1 MERRR
6 DAHDRTVAV
15 VRRRARHLPGT
26 FLNELSNAAPLRLG
40 RYELLAR
47 IATGGMGEIFL
58 ARLEGAAGFE
68 KLYVIKRILPHLASD
83 SRFRAMLIGEARIA
97 ARMSHANICQVYEL
111 AESDHQLY
119 IVMEYLEGIT
129 LLALLRKYAQQ
140 KRKLPFGFI
149 AGVVHQVAEGLH
161 YAHDLR
167 DRNGNL
173 MGIVHRDVTPSNLFL
188 TESGIA
194 KVHDFGVAK
203 AKDSTTTESGAVKG
217 KFAYMAPEQLAG
229 HEVDRRADVF
239 ALGVVI
245 TEMISGRRLFQRKTD
260 YLTFQAVM
268 ELPLPDFR
276 RHRPELPEGMVAVL
290 TRALVRDPADRF
302 ATVRELDDAVSEGLG
317 RPWSQA
323 EISALIGS
331 DFGEELQRHHSEVSG
346 VIHRSSPRIMPT
358 ILESPSD
365 PDAESYAT
373 FETSMASGGSALSAP
388 SAIPQLAERLRTQWK
403 LVAAV
408 AGAVLL
414 VVLALATHGFHG
426 SSPPTSP
433 LVISAT
439 GPLATYG
446 EAIRARNGEL
456 ARCLASHDDAVPDGA
471 QAVVRIGVDGHPRQV
486 SFTPAEVE
494 RSGLA
499 GCLRDVLTA
508 TVFPPGA
515 EREIALGVV
524 RR

>member
-1 MERRR
+1 
-6 DAHDRTVAV
+6 
-15 VRRRARHLPGT
+15 
-26 FLNELSNAAPLRLG
+26 
-40 RYELLAR
+40 
-47 IATGGMGEIFL
+47 
-58 ARLEGAAGFE
+58 
-68 KLYVIKRILPHLASD
+68 
-83 SRFRAMLIGEARIA
+83 MLIGEARIA

-140 KRKLPFGFI
+140 KRQLPFGFI

-161 YAHDLR
+161 YAHELR
-167 DRNGNL
+167 DRNGGL
-173 MGIVHRDVTPSNLFL
+173 MGVVHRDVTPSNLFL

-203 AKDSTTTESGAVKG
+203 AKDSTATESGAVKG

-229 HEVDRRADVF
+229 HEVDRRADIF

-268 ELPLPDFR
+268 EQPLPDFR
-276 RHRPELPEGMVAVL
+276 RHRPELPEGMVPIL
-290 TRALVRDPADRF
+290 NRALARDPADRY
-302 ATVRELDDAVSEGLG
+302 ATARELDAAVSDGLG
-317 RPWSQA
+317 RPWSQG
-323 EISALIGS
+323 ELSELIRT
-331 DFGEELQRHHSEVSG
+331 DFGEELQRHHTEVSG
-346 VIHRSSPRIMPT
+346 VIHRGSPRIMPT

-373 FETSMASGGSALSAP
+373 FETSMASGGSGLSDAGAL
-388 SAIPQLAERLRTQWK
+388 PQLGERVRSHWK
-403 LVAAV
+403 LIAAA

-414 VVLALATHGFHG
+414 VVLSLVTHGFHG
-426 SSPPTSP
+426 SARPASP
-433 LVISAT
+433 LVIGGA
-439 GPLATYG
+439 GPLAAYG
-446 EAIRARNGEL
+446 EAIRARNSEL
-456 ARCLASHDDAVPDGA
+456 ASCLTRHDDAVPDGA
-471 QAVVRIGVDGHPRQV
+471 QAVLRIGADGHPRQV
-486 SFTPAEVE
+486 SFTPEQVE

-499 GCLRDVLTA
+499 GCLRDVLSQA
-508 TVFPPGA
+508 AFPPGA
-515 EREIALGVV
+515 EREIALGV